1 MSRQRTVARIAALE
15 GRIVPACPP
24 ELVARLAREAGCT
37 EAELLAEA
45 EQLVTR
51 FARAGATTWEAQLQI
66 VAADRGIPLEDLRA
80 ELEQLEI
87 DTR

>member
-1 MSRQRTVARIAALE
+1 MRRQRTVTRLAALE
-15 GRIVPACPP
+15 VRILPACPP
-24 ELVARLAREAGCT
+24 ELVTQLAREAGCT

-45 EQLVTR
+45 EALAIR
-51 FARAGATTWEAQLQI
+51 FARAAATTWEAQLRI
-66 VAADRGIPLEDLRA
+66 VAADHGIPIEDLRA